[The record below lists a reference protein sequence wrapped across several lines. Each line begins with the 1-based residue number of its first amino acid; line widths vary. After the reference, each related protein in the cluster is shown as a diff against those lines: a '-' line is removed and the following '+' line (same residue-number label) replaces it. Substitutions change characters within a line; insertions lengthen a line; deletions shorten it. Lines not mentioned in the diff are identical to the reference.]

1 MRFPSGFELFAS
13 DLEVTSMSDLS
24 RRGFIGGAAAI
35 AGAAAVGA
43 EASSAAAETNQP
55 QSAGQKGPQHRHGD
69 IRDIKHVVVVM
80 QENRSFDHY
89 FGSMRGVRGF
99 GDRSTILLPGG
110 NSVFQQPDT
119 PAVGA
124 GTQYPWKLSGTDDW
138 QGAVPPSSELGAAN
152 YGGTDHS
159 WLTQHGAWSGG
170 LMNGWIQ
177 AKAGPTTM
185 GFLTR
190 SDLPFH
196 YALADAYTV
205 GDDYHCSVM
214 SATGPNRIYL
224 MSGTINADQ
233 SHPGY
238 NGTAPHVA
246 YDGGGNLQRN
256 FLTWQSYVETL
267 QNAGVS
273 WRTYHCADDYGDN
286 APPYFATFA
295 KMDPTQTD
303 PATGKPGVPDPSN
316 PLYADGVANITT
328 DTGVQ
333 TENADN
339 IAAAL
344 KADVLAGNLPQ
355 VSYVV
360 DNQFFSEHPVTA
372 PSNGAYFL
380 RAVIEAIGADPD
392 VFNSTLIIV
401 NYDENDG
408 QFDHV
413 PPPVP
418 APGAKDEFV
427 TGTDLSQY
435 GLTAP
440 APVGLGFR
448 VPLILVSPWTR
459 GGWVTSETADHTS
472 VIQFLEQWTTAL
484 GKPAI
489 SPNISAWRRQVCGDL
504 TGAFDFSKPVYGLP
518 GLPGTG
524 ALVAETKYV
533 PLPDDNTMPS
543 QEPGTKPA
551 RPLPVQPNANLT
563 GFSTSGG
570 TATAKL
576 ALSNNGPHTRKASH
590 FAVYNNLAGVPSLA
604 DYPAK
609 FPGQYTVE
617 PSRSVW
623 NRSTAA
629 TAPVGASAGD
639 SRYDITVIGP
649 NRFLRRFTG
658 DTAAAGTHLS
668 ARIDYFEGGF
678 DRDPRLLLSLVN
690 EGPETVTFT
699 VTANAYSH
707 DKPRTYRVPAH
718 RTVIQTADPLHTSG
732 GWYDLTVTAS
742 TDSTWSA
749 RYTGHLENGEST
761 ITGA

>member
-1 MRFPSGFELFAS
+1 
-13 DLEVTSMSDLS
+13 MSDLS
-24 RRGFIGGAAAI
+24 RRGFIGGAAVI
-35 AGAAAVGA
+35 AGAAAVA
-43 EASSAAAETNQP
+43 TEASSAEAQTTRQLMP
-55 QSAGQKGPQHRHGD
+55 GSGPGKQYGD

-99 GDRSTILLPGG
+99 GDRSTITLPGG
-110 NSVFQQPDT
+110 KTVFEQPDT
-119 PAVGA
+119 PAVGVA
-124 GTQYPWKLSGTDDW
+124 TQYPWRLSGTDEW
-138 QGAVPPSSELGAAN
+138 QGAVPPSAELGGAN

-159 WLTQHGAWSGG
+159 WLTQHGAWYGG
-170 LMNGWIQ
+170 LMNGWIH
-177 AKAGPTTM
+177 AKGGPTTM
-185 GFLTR
+185 GYLTR
-190 SDLPFH
+190 GDLPFH

-205 GDDYHCSVM
+205 GDDYHCSVI

-233 SHPGY
+233 KHPGY

-273 WRTYHCADDYGDN
+273 WRTYHCADEYGDN

-295 KMDPTQTD
+295 KMDATQTD

-316 PLYADGVANITT
+316 PLYANGLANVTT
-328 DTGVQ
+328 DTAIQ
-333 TENADN
+333 TKNADDL
-339 IAAAL
+339 AAAL
-344 KADVLAGNLPQ
+344 KADVMAGKLPQ
-355 VSYVV
+355 VAYVV
-360 DNQFFSEHPVTA
+360 NNQFFSEHPVTA

-380 RAVIEAIGADPD
+380 RAVIEALAADQD
-392 VFNSTLIIV
+392 VFNSTLVIV

-418 APGAKDEFV
+418 AAGEADEFV
-427 TGTDLSQY
+427 SGTDLSQY

-472 VIQFLEQWTTAL
+472 VIQFIEKWTTAL

-489 SPNISAWRRQVCGDL
+489 SPNISDWRRQVCGDL
-504 TGAFDFSKPVYGLP
+504 TDAFDFESPVYGLP
-518 GLPGTG
+518 KLPGTG
-524 ALVAETKYV
+524 ALVAETEYV
-533 PLPDDNTMPS
+533 PLPDDNVMPE
-543 QEPGTKPA
+543 QEPGSKPA

-563 GFSTSGG
+563 GFTAAAGG
-570 TATAKL
+570 AVTAQL
-576 ALSNNGPHTRKASH
+576 AFGNNGPHARKASH

-617 PSRSVW
+617 PSTTDP
-623 NRSTAA
+623 NRSTAG
-629 TAPVGASAGD
+629 TAPVGAADGD
-639 SRYDITVIGP
+639 TKYDITVTGP

-658 DTAAAGTHLS
+658 DSAAAGAKL
-668 ARIDYFEGGF
+668 AVAAEYFEGGF
-678 DRDPRLLLSLVN
+678 AAEPQLLLRLTNTSAA
-690 EGPETVTFT
+690 EVTFT
-699 VTANAYSH
+699 VAANAYSK
-707 DKPRTYRVPAH
+707 DRPRTYRVSANHAAVH
-718 RTVIQTADPLHTSG
+718 RANPLRTSG

-742 TDSTWSA
+742 GDASWSQ
-749 RYTGHLENGEST
+749 RFVGHLENGGPS
-761 ITGA
+761 ITGV